1 MHLHLDPVAGL
12 AGDMWL
18 GLLADLGLEE
28 RFFTGLPKRLGL
40 DGVEV
45 TVERVRR
52 GVLAARKVRVRVR
65 GHEEGPSPSLE
76 ETAPPAAGETAPHGP
91 HRRLADMLALLA
103 AAGLPPR
110 AERRARTAFE
120 ALFAAEAAVHGQALE
135 EVHLHEAGAD
145 DAVVDI
151 AGTCLGLEQL
161 GVTSVSCSVPIPL
174 GGGTIRC
181 AHGVLPVPAPAVV
194 ALLAGVEVRGGP
206 IERELVTPT
215 GAALLRAV
223 ADTFGAAPAMMIG
236 RPGTGA
242 GTRDDPELPNVLR
255 GILGDAHAGPR
266 ESEVAVIE
274 TAIDDA
280 LPQDLAVLA
289 ERLRDAGALDVM
301 VQPAAMKK
309 GRAGQLLTVVARA
322 GDERELA
329 SRILHESPTLGVR
342 CRREKRYEWDRDVVT
357 VDTPWGPVR
366 VKRAKDGG
374 GRVLRGQPEFE
385 DCRAIADREH
395 VPVSRVRDAA
405 RDAFD
410 RRPPGRNES
419 LGGE

>member
-28 RFFTGLPKRLGL
+28 RFFTALPERLGL

-52 GVLAARKVRVRVR
+52 GALAASKVRVRVR
-65 GHEEGPSPSLE
+65 GHEEGPSPSIE
-76 ETAPPAAGETAPHGP
+76 ETAPAAAGEATAHGP
-91 HRRLADMLALLA
+91 HRRLTDMLALLA
-103 AAGLPPR
+103 GAGLPPR
-110 AERRARTAFE
+110 AERRARAAIE
-120 ALFAAEAAVHGQALE
+120 ALFAAEATVHGQALD

-161 GVTSVSCSVPIPL
+161 GVEGVSCSVPIPV

-194 ALLAGVEVRGGP
+194 ALLAGIEVRGGP
-206 IERELVTPT
+206 VERELVTPT

-223 ADTFGAAPAMMIG
+223 VDTFGAAPAMTIE

-255 GILGDAHAGPR
+255 GILGHADAGPR
-266 ESEVAVIE
+266 ESEVAVLE

-309 GRAGQLLTVVARA
+309 GRTGQLLTVVARA
-322 GDERELA
+322 GDERALA
-329 SRILHESPTLGVR
+329 GRILHESPSLGVR
-342 CRREKRYEWDRDVVT
+342 CRRERRYEWDRDVVT

-366 VKRAKDGG
+366 VKRAKDAGG
-374 GRVLRGQPEFE
+374 SVLRGQPEFE
-385 DCRAIADREH
+385 DCKALADRERL
-395 VPVSRVRDAA
+395 PVSRVRDAA

-410 RRPPGRNES
+410 RRPPGENGSVGDE
-419 LGGE
+419 